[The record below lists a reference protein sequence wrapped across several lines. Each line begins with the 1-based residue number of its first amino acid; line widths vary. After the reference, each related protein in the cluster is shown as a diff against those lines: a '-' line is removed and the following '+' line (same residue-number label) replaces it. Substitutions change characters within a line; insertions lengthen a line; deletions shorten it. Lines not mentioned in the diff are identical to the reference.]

1 MKRILGIVVMALM
14 AVVFTAVDAE
24 AQSVE
29 KKRGELAARTMD
41 GAMVRV
47 TESSSAHNAVVT
59 SENKTRRK
67 EVDGY
72 RVVIFSDNGQYAGDN
87 ARNVLATFKKNHPN
101 INAYMV
107 YESPYFKVSVGDCL
121 TLEEASHLMSQLEGE
136 YHDLFPKRESIKFDE
151 LGNVRA
157 TKRSAQDSVHKR

>member
-1 MKRILGIVVMALM
+1 MALM

-29 KKRGELAARTMD
+29 KKRGELSARTMD
-41 GAMVRV
+41 GALVRV
-47 TESSSAHNAVVT
+47 SESSSAHSAVV
-59 SENKTRRK
+59 SVESKTRRK

-87 ARNVLATFKKNHPN
+87 ARKVLEGFQQAHPH

-121 TLEEASHLMSQLEGE
+121 TLEEASHLMSQLDNE
-136 YHDLFPKRESIKFDE
+136 YPDLFPKREVISFE
-151 LGNVRA
+151 ALANVRPRA
-157 TKRSAQDSVHKR
+157 RVLADSLLVVE

>member
-1 MKRILGIVVMALM
+1 MKRILGIVFMALM

-29 KKRGELAARTMD
+29 KKRGELSARTMD
-41 GAMVRV
+41 GALVRV
-47 TESSSAHNAVVT
+47 SESSSAHSAVV
-59 SENKTRRK
+59 SVESKTRRK

-87 ARNVLATFKKNHPN
+87 ARKVLETFRKNYPH

-121 TLEEASHLMSQLEGE
+121 TLEEASHLMSKLEGE
-136 YHDLFPKRESIKFDE
+136 YRDLFPKREVIKFED
-151 LGNVRA
+151 LGNVRTSNRTA
-157 TKRSAQDSVHKR
+157 ADSVHKR